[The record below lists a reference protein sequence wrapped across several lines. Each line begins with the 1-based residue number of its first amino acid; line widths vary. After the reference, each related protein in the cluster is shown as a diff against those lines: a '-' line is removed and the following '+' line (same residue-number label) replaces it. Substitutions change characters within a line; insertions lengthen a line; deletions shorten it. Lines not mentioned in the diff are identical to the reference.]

1 MTTMGALLSALWA
14 IRRLAFGLTYFD
26 VKGRSG
32 VSLTA
37 QLRRLLAIQ
46 RTAAMLKRG
55 TMGE

>member
-1 MTTMGALLSALWA
+1 MGALLSALWA